1 MMKKF
6 TLLLILLSGI
16 TLYAQ
21 KRAVAEVFINNNSGD
36 YDSIVKILDKEE
48 IDFVVNH
55 YRDELENP
63 GVLKRLNHLSEWNIP
78 AVYINGLKVA
88 NNKLLN
94 PTTYSGLKNRTGDYS
109 GNPMVQISVNRIDY
123 VTPVINIL
131 TLKMKIP
138 EPGEFRITAMV
149 TEDLPGYRNT
159 MRILMIEDSLWEGK
173 EVIKSIQC
181 QGLELEN
188 CKILILLE
196 SENQVVGCYHEPL
209 LMSGIEEIEAK
220 FKVYPNPSSGEITI
234 ESSNP
239 IGLMKVIDMTGKVV
253 FSKDIETTRFSLTLN
268 PGMYFVR
275 TKKEARKI
283 VVL

>member
-1 MMKKF
+1 MKKF
-6 TLLLILLSGI
+6 TLLLVLLSGI

-36 YDSIVKILDKEE
+36 YDSIVKILEREE
-48 IDFVVNH
+48 IDFVVDH

-78 AVYINGLKVA
+78 AVYVNGLKVA

-94 PTTYSGLKNRTGDYS
+94 PTTYSGIKNRTGDYT

-173 EVIKSIQC
+173 EIVKSIQC

-196 SENQVVGCYHEPL
+196 NNNQVVGCYHEQL
-209 LMSGIEEIEAK
+209 LVSGIEEIEAK

-239 IGLMKVIDMTGKVV
+239 IGLMKVLDMTGKMV

-283 VVL
+283 VIL

>member
-1 MMKKF
+1 MKKF

-36 YDSIVKILDKEE
+36 YDSIVKILEEEE
-48 IDFVVNH
+48 IDFVVDH

-63 GVLKRLNHLSEWNIP
+63 GVLKRLNHLNEWNVP
-78 AVYINGLKVA
+78 AVYVNGLKVA

-94 PTTYSGLKNRTGDYS
+94 PTTYSGIKNRTGDYT
-109 GNPMVQISVNRIDY
+109 GNPMVQTSVNRIDY

-138 EPGEFRITAMV
+138 EPGEFRITAMI
-149 TEDLPGYRNT
+149 TEDLPGYKNT
-159 MRILMIEDSLWEGK
+159 MRILMIEDSLWEG
-173 EVIKSIQC
+173 EEIVKSIQC

-209 LMSGIEEIEAK
+209 LVSGIEEIEAK
-220 FKVYPNPSSGEITI
+220 FKVYPNPSQGEITV
-234 ESSNP
+234 ESSIP
-239 IGLMKVIDMTGKVV
+239 IGLMKVLDVTGKVV
-253 FSKDIETTRFSLTLN
+253 FSKDIETSKFSLTLN

-283 VVL
+283 IVL